1 MQHSPIIIIENGSS
15 RILQPLKNTVGP
27 SPYSEAWIRDLIF
40 HNPIS
45 LPVDEIEPSFAPLIP
60 ICTELD
66 TRVAG
71 FADALF
77 INTLGMPTLLESK
90 LWRNPEARREVV
102 GQILD
107 YARVLRR
114 WTYNDLQRESARA
127 RKEQGFNLAE
137 FVRLRSGVAAFDE
150 ATFCDNVTRN
160 LARSRIL
167 LLIVGDGI
175 REGVEAIADYVQQ
188 STGLHFTLGLVEV
201 PIFEVGPETRIV
213 QPRVLARTAI
223 INRTVVGLAS
233 ETLEIQEGDEQGKEG
248 SGPKAPELGE
258 RERYLLEFWTELLVT
273 LSLDDVEQPLGK
285 ANATS
290 NIYFPMPAGSH
301 MWLTCYFFQ
310 KESKIGIFLGSDR
323 TSSLALQIGL
333 QLQGQKDPIDREFLK
348 AGLQTSWSKTEG
360 GKTQIEASKKYKA
373 VLDPANRADQLAW
386 FTNAINAFVNV
397 LRPRISAMVDEA
409 TTPASKR

>member
-1 MQHSPIIIIENGSS
+1 
-15 RILQPLKNTVGP
+15 
-27 SPYSEAWIRDLIF
+27 
-40 HNPIS
+40 
-45 LPVDEIEPSFAPLIP
+45 
-60 ICTELD
+60 
-66 TRVAG
+66 
-71 FADALF
+71 
-77 INTLGMPTLLESK
+77 MPTLLESK

-107 YARVLRR
+107 YARVLKR

-175 REGVEAIADYVQQ
+175 REGVEAIVEYVQQ
-188 STGLHFTLGLVEV
+188 STGLHFTLGLVEA
-201 PIFEVGPETRIV
+201 PIFEVGPETRIIH
-213 QPRVLARTAI
+213 PRVLARTAI

-233 ETLEIQEGDEQGKEG
+233 DTLEIQEDDEQSEEG
-248 SGPKAPELGE
+248 SRSNARELGE
-258 RERYLLEFWTELLVT
+258 RERYLLEFWTELLAT
-273 LSLDDVEQPLGK
+273 LSLDDVEQPIAK

-290 NIYFPMPAGSH
+290 NIFFPMPAGSH
-301 MWLTCYFFQ
+301 MWLTCYFWQ

-333 QLQGQKDPIDREFLK
+333 QLQAQKDPIDEEFLK
-348 AGLQTSWSKTEG
+348 TGLQTSWSSTEG
-360 GKTQIEASKKYKA
+360 GKTKIETYKKYQA
-373 VLDPANRADQLAW
+373 VLDPTHRSDQLAW
-386 FTNAINAFVNV
+386 FASAINAFVNV
-397 LRPRISAMVDEA
+397 LRPRIATMVDEA
-409 TTPASKR
+409 ITSDSKGQPLL